1 MRARRIWIGAGVTV
15 VVLVLAAG
23 GILWRFMSRAMY
35 EPGAAHALGAAL
47 QPPAQDGT
55 PAGFWM
61 VAPGIRL
68 RHFETGTGTD
78 VLVVHGGPGYPPVRP
93 WAATAFTGDSVH
105 WVFYQQRGCGES
117 TRPID
122 RLGTGNR
129 WREIQRAEHTL
140 GLAAQVGDIER
151 IRRIL
156 GQDRLVLVGH
166 SFGAIVAALYAA
178 EFPEHVRAL
187 VFVSPAPLMVMPP
200 EPPDIFEAVSRR
212 LPPALAADYATYR
225 KQYFDFRRLLGM
237 DEKGLSAF
245 YAGFNRFYGAA
256 MGAGAAPASAVGA
269 GAAPASSVGAGA
281 APASAMGAGAAP
293 ASAIGGPAPEPGG
306 WTTVALYLS
315 MGRRHD
321 WRAAL
326 APVTVPVLVLHGADD
341 LQTESQSR
349 GFGALFPHARLD
361 VIPGAGHFSFDQ
373 QPRDFAARLVAF
385 LHETS

>member
-23 GILWRFMSRAMY
+23 GLLWRFMGRAMY
-35 EPGAAHALGAAL
+35 APGAARALGAAL

-55 PAGFWM
+55 PAGFWT
-61 VAPGIRL
+61 VAPGIRV
-68 RHFETGTGTD
+68 RHFEAGPDGGTA

-93 WAATAFTGDSVH
+93 WAAVAFTGDSVR
-105 WVFYQQRGCGES
+105 WIFYQQRGCGES

-122 RLGTGNR
+122 RLGGGNR
-129 WREIQRAEHTL
+129 WREIRRAERTL

-156 GQDRLVLVGH
+156 GQDRIVLVGH
-166 SFGAIVAALYAA
+166 SFGALIAALYAA

-200 EPPDIFEAVSRR
+200 EPPDLFETVGRR
-212 LPPALAADYATYR
+212 LPPSLAADYATYR
-225 KQYFDFRRLLGM
+225 KQYFDFQRLLGM

-256 MGAGAAPASAVGA
+256 MGPGV
-269 GAAPASSVGAGA
+269 
-281 APASAMGAGAAP
+281 AP

-306 WTTVALYLS
+306 WMTVALYLS
-315 MGRRHD
+315 MGQRHD

-326 APVTVPVLVLHGADD
+326 APVTAPVLVLHGADD

-349 GFGALFPHARLD
+349 GFGALFPHARTE

-373 QPRDFAARLVAF
+373 QPREFAARLVRF
-385 LHETS
+385 LHEAS